1 MTRNSAYHKALAI
14 TLTLVAIVATHTAH
28 AQESNSGWSFVLA
41 PYAWGPAMDGSTA
54 IQGHE
59 APLDISRED
68 FVDHFDGGFMGTAAA
83 RKGAWG
89 VYADVVWTDLGGS
102 SAMPPV
108 EVDPTLA
115 IMSMNVL
122 RRITPYADATAGVRW
137 NHLSTRV
144 ELGPPL
150 SMNLDKSRDW
160 VDPVV
165 GVVLRSPELG
175 RFHGA
180 VVADIG
186 GFGVSSDFTWQVFPT
201 IGYTITPWL
210 SAETGWRFL
219 DVDYTTDEDGGFT
232 YDVLVDGPA
241 VGVAFRF

>member
-1 MTRNSAYHKALAI
+1 
-14 TLTLVAIVATHTAH
+14 
-28 AQESNSGWSFVLA
+28 
-41 PYAWGPAMDGSTA
+41 
-54 IQGHE
+54 
-59 APLDISRED
+59 
-68 FVDHFDGGFMGTAAA
+68 MGTAVA

-186 GFGVSSDFTWQVFPT
+186 GFGVSSDFTWQVFPPLA
-201 IGYTITPWL
+201 TPSHRGCRRRPVGAFSMSTTPPTRTAASPTTCSSTDPPWVSHSGSNHHAQRFRRAGDL
-210 SAETGWRFL
+210 PVTTAESPPGGPVCGTG
-219 DVDYTTDEDGGFT
+219 
-232 YDVLVDGPA
+232 
-241 VGVAFRF
+241 